1 MKSLDYF
8 LYIAIGLI
16 FYVLILILLRS
27 LNVWKKKECNNCNN
41 CCPDCSKPLERIKRL
56 KKDYVANYLTF
67 KLFDFK
73 RYKCMDCA
81 WEGRRWERP
90 FSGQF

>member
-16 FYVLILILLRS
+16 LYSLILIVLRS
-27 LNVWKKKECNNCNN
+27 LNVWKKTECNDCTN
-41 CCPDCSKPLERIKRL
+41 CCPDCSKPLERTRRL
-56 KKDYVANYLTF
+56 KKDYLINYATF

-73 RYKCMDCA
+73 RYRCMDCA

-90 FSGQF
+90 FSGKF

>member
-27 LNVWKKKECNNCNN
+27 LNVWKKTECNNCNN

-56 KKDYVANYLTF
+56 KKDYVVNYLTF

-73 RYKCMDCA
+73 RYKCMNCA

-90 FSGQF
+90 FSGKF